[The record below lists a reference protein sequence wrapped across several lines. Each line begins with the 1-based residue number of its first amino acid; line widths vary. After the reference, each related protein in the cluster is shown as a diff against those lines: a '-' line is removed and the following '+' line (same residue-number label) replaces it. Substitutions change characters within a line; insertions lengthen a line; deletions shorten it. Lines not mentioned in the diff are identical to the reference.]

1 MGVPISIGLTVGLTA
16 AIIIWAVF
24 AAAEL
29 PLVLHR
35 IGTDP
40 AEVSLP
46 LITTVADDTGLAIY
60 FMLARIL
67 LSLP

>member
-1 MGVPISIGLTVGLTA
+1 MGVTIRIGLTVSLTA

-35 IGTDP
+35 VGTDP

-46 LITTVADDTGLAIY
+46 LITTIVDGTG
-60 FMLARIL
+60 
-67 LSLP
+67 